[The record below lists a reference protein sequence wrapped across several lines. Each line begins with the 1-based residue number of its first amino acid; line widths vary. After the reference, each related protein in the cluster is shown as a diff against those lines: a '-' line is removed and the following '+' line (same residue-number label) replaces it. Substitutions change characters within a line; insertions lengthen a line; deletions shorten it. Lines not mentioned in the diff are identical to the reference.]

1 MHSEDT
7 KFKLAVETVIVVIVA
22 SCTVS
27 IILFAGSSNCVAMEI
42 RDGQLKIPTPEITLI
57 WEHYCRKHIDDKE
70 WHLARLNKKAI
81 DVQRRGKLFW
91 NSLPDHE
98 RYFQDKLKEAEKAKS
113 KAGTTWGCNPPP
125 SKLAFIGLKIGQDD
139 GKQLTRSFIADSD
152 SSIMVEGAVALVD
165 SGCSRPEIEWNVS
178 VPKYGV
184 RKTNEPALIFAE
196 GNENIAVPSS
206 GLSSDETSLFCRLET
221 TNETRKIGSFIVRNE
236 VVICENVAY
245 ELSGLSA
252 ISKSTAADS
261 LAIPKY
267 PNGNR
272 GADFEV
278 DIEVKLSC
286 DGRLSDSLTAAVRQ
300 DEQDQLRQEYLDMG
314 KQTIPERNDLTSRL
328 KTKHLTLDEFNSSQK
343 VGGGKY
349 MYILCKIDREIE
361 NVRNSAGDVQ
371 MNINSGYRNP
381 YKNGKTSGSGRES
394 QHIYGLAADIAL
406 DDFNGDGVKN
416 KEDWDLM
423 AQAAKSEGAC
433 VEPKNKAPSWIHMD
447 WRGDCP
453 SEW

>member
-1 MHSEDT
+1 MDNEDI
-7 KFKLAVETVIVVIVA
+7 KFIFSREILITIFVTSYTI
-22 SCTVS
+22 S
-27 IILFAGSSNCVAMEI
+27 IILIVGVSTCEAMEI
-42 RDGQLKIPTPEITLI
+42 KDGQLKIPTPEITLI
-57 WEHYCRKHIDDKE
+57 WEHYCRKHIDDRE

-91 NSLPDHE
+91 NSLPDQESH
-98 RYFQDKLKEAEKAKS
+98 FQDKLKEAEKAKS
-113 KAGTTWGCNPPP
+113 KAGAAWGCNPPP
-125 SKLAFIGLKIGQDD
+125 SKLAFIGFKIGQDD
-139 GKQLTRSFIADSD
+139 GKKLTRSFISNSD
-152 SSIMVEGAVALVD
+152 SSIIVEGAVALVD
-165 SGCSRPEIEWNVS
+165 SGCSRPELEWIIS
-178 VPKYGV
+178 IPKYDV
-184 RKTNEPALIFAE
+184 RKTNEPILIPAE

-206 GLSSDETSLFCRLET
+206 GLSSDETSLFCRLEA
-221 TNETRKIGSFIVRNE
+221 TNETRKIGSFIVKNE

-245 ELSGLSA
+245 ELTGLSA
-252 ISKSTAADS
+252 ISKSTVTDS

-272 GADFEV
+272 GDDFEV

-286 DGRLSDSLTAAVRQ
+286 DGTLSDSLTAAARQ

-314 KQTIPERNDLTSRL
+314 RQTIPERNDLISRL

>member
-1 MHSEDT
+1 MNSEDK
-7 KFKLAVETVIVVIVA
+7 KFKFAMEIVIVVIVA

-91 NSLPDHE
+91 NSLPDQE
-98 RYFQDKLKEAEKAKS
+98 RHFQDKLKEAEKAKS

-125 SKLAFIGLKIGQDD
+125 SKLAFIGFKIGRDD
-139 GKQLTRSFIADSD
+139 GKKLTRSFISNSD
-152 SSIMVEGAVALVD
+152 SSVIVEGAVALVD
-165 SGCSRPEIEWNVS
+165 FGCSRPEIEWNVS

-184 RKTNEPALIFAE
+184 RKTDEPALIFAE

-221 TNETRKIGSFIVRNE
+221 TNETRKTGSFIVRNE

-272 GADFEV
+272 GDDFEV

-349 MYILCKIDREIE
+349 TYILCKINREIE

-371 MNINSGYRNP
+371 ININSGYRNP
-381 YKNGKTSGSGRES
+381 YRNGQIDGAARES
-394 QHIYGLAADIAL
+394 MHIYGLAADIDL
-406 DDFNGDGVKN
+406 QDFNGDGKADT
-416 KEDWDLM
+416 KDWKLM
-423 AQAAKSEGAC
+423 ADKARSEGAC
-433 VEPKNKAPSWIHMD
+433 VEPHEMASLWIHMD
-447 WRGDCP
+447 WRGACP
-453 SEW
+453 AGW